1 MSTIAVVWW
10 CLGRQGN
17 SGSLEPQQA
26 SHLFLGSVPKTRR
39 LPELG
44 AALQGRLCCL
54 RGGTTLKTKVREKY
68 PVHSKQTHYS
78 AWHIATLIHLCAT
91 YIISRFS
98 KLLNIDISV
107 KKSTTSW
114 AVIEIVLHWESRY
127 HSQCSHSS
135 KRSDIDHCQQPFSP
149 NKSFGTQEVILNFC
163 WSNRSTHI
171 TFAGAVAIFGTLVST
186 NSFGALCA
194 TPSVI

>member
-135 KRSDIDHCQQPFSP
+135 KQSDIDSM
-149 NKSFGTQEVILNFC
+149 T
-163 WSNRSTHI
+163 T
-171 TFAGAVAIFGTLVST
+171 VS
-186 NSFGALCA
+186 SLFHPIKALA
-194 TPSVI
+194 HRKWF

>member
-10 CLGRQGN
+10 CLGRRVHF
-17 SGSLEPQQA
+17 GSLEPQQA
-26 SHLFLGSVPKTRR
+26 SHLFLGSVPKTQR

-78 AWHIATLIHLCAT
+78 AWNIVTLIHLCAT

-107 KKSTTSW
+107 KKKHHKLGCNRNCPPLGKSLPQS
-114 AVIEIVLHWESRY
+114 VQ
-127 HSQCSHSS
+127 SQ
-135 KRSDIDHCQQPFSP
+135 QQTERHKTLWPLSAAF
-149 NKSFGTQEVILNFC
+149 FTQ
-163 WSNRSTHI
+163 
-171 TFAGAVAIFGTLVST
+171 
-186 NSFGALCA
+186 
-194 TPSVI
+194 